1 MKKLLTL
8 LLFSNILFSL
18 LQAQPVHQI
27 KGTVIEKVLRD
38 HDVIRDGMI

>member
-8 LLFSNILFSL
+8 LLFSNLLFSL

-27 KGTVIEKVLRD
+27 KGTVIEKKQPST
-38 HDVIRDGMI
+38 IRVH

>member
-8 LLFSNILFSL
+8 LLFSNLLFSL

-27 KGTVIEKVLRD
+27 KGTVIEKTAVN
-38 HDVIRDGMI
+38 H